1 MGLTR
6 IGPTEA
12 MTMISFWA
20 EIILKCVVPEIHN
33 SVSSLKAIASP
44 ERLRLAYWDE
54 AMFEVPESLFDNA

>member
-20 EIILKCVVPEIHN
+20 EIILKCVVPEIRN
-33 SVSSLKAIASP
+33 SVSPLKAIASP
-44 ERLRLAYWDE
+44 ERLRLAY
-54 AMFEVPESLFDNA
+54 